1 MIKNSSFNS
10 SNFTSHRNRPNEDI
24 LQKSNSLSQTMIQST
39 NLFYSSHFNL
49 PISKSYIITSLLPQI
64 LLIPPTT
71 TSNQTPP
78 NSPQHDPR
86 TTRNNRAD
94 TATTTLIS
102 KRHVRVREHTHTTLT
117 PSVIPSAAEEHKIA
131 RLEANNIPHPA
142 EKIHGRRIMII
153 QPPPLRAYP
162 GG

>member
-1 MIKNSSFNS
+1 
-10 SNFTSHRNRPNEDI
+10 
-24 LQKSNSLSQTMIQST
+24 MIQST

-102 KRHVRVREHTHTTLT
+102 KRHVRVREHTHHPHPFRHPFRSRGAQDSASRGQQHP
-117 PSVIPSAAEEHKIA
+117 PSRREDTREEDNDNPASPSPRLSRGMRGLIDTSAAFSA
-131 RLEANNIPHPA
+131 RKRPTV
-142 EKIHGRRIMII
+142 RR
-153 QPPPLRAYP
+153 RD
-162 GG
+162 